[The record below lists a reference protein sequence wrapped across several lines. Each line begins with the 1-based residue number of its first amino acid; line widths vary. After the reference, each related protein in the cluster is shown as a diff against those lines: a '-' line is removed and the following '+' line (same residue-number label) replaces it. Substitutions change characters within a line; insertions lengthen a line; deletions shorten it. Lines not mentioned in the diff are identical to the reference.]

1 MATYIG
7 FLRAVNVG
15 GRSVPM
21 ADLRGLLAEAGF
33 AGVETYIQSGNVR
46 VGSRARSATKVEKL
60 LEKAM
65 ADALG
70 FNVPAIVRTPR
81 ELANLVESAPT
92 SPLGAG
98 ARHYVAFLRSRP
110 AASAVTELDGWD
122 IDGERLTLAG
132 RDLHLWFTKPSHEAK
147 ATNARIEKIAGTVAT
162 SRGWKVV
169 SALAERWG

>member
-1 MATYIG
+1 MSTYIA

-21 ADLRGLLAEAGF
+21 AALRCHLEEAGF
-33 AGVETYIQSGNVR
+33 TDVETYIQSGNVR
-46 VGSRARSATKVEKL
+46 AGSRGRSAAKVEGL

-65 ADALG
+65 TAALG
-70 FNVPAIVRTPR
+70 FDVPTIVRTPR
-81 ELANLVESAPT
+81 QLADLVESAPT
-92 SPLGAG
+92 SPLGTDAG
-98 ARHYVAFLRSRP
+98 HYVAFLRSKP
-110 AASAVTELDGWD
+110 TASAAKELDGWD
-122 IDGERLTLAG
+122 VDGERLTLSG

-169 SALAERWG
+169 SALAEKWA